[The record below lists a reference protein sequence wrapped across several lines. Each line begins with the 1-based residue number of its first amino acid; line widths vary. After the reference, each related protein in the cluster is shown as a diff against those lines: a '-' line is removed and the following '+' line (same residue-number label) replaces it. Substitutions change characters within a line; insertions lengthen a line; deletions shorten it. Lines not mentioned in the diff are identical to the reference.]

1 MTGASG
7 IRPATAQDL
16 PAALELL
23 GEAALP
29 IADLCAERI
38 ALVAYRQEEVQ
49 GVIGLE
55 SFKDIGL
62 LRSLVVSRAARG
74 SGVGAAL
81 VAALEAACWDRGIQ
95 ELWLLT
101 IDADSFFEK
110 LGYVVRSRDVAPD
123 AIRDT
128 EEFSTL
134 CPGDAVLMS
143 KALRSLTVPEHLLT

>member
-1 MTGASG
+1 MIRTSG
-7 IRPATAQDL
+7 IRTATAADL

-23 GEAALP
+23 LDAALP
-29 IADLCAERI
+29 VADLCAERL
-38 ALVAYRQEEVQ
+38 ALVAYQQQEIR

-55 SFKDIGL
+55 SLENLGL

-74 SGVGAAL
+74 NRVGAAL
-81 VAALEAACWDRGIQ
+81 VSALEAQCRERRVQ

-101 IDADSFFEK
+101 IDADAFFEK
-110 LGYVVRSRDVAPD
+110 LGYAVRSRDAAPD

-128 EEFSTL
+128 EEFSVL

-143 KALRSLTVPEHLLT
+143 KEL

>member
-1 MTGASG
+1 MTGAGG
-7 IRPATAQDL
+7 IRAATAQDL

-23 GEAALP
+23 RDAKLP
-29 IADLCAERI
+29 VADLCAERL
-38 ALVAYRQEEVQ
+38 ALVAYRQQEVQ

-55 SFKDIGL
+55 SFENLGL

-81 VAALEAACWDRGIQ
+81 VAAIEAVCWERDVQ

-101 IDADSFFEK
+101 IDADPFFK
-110 LGYVVRSRDVAPD
+110 KQGYAVRSRDAAPD
-123 AIRDT
+123 AIRGT
-128 EEFSTL
+128 EEFSGL

-143 KALRSLTVPEHLLT
+143 KELRPLAVP

>member
-1 MTGASG
+1 M
-7 IRPATAQDL
+7 
-16 PAALELL
+16 
-23 GEAALP
+23 
-29 IADLCAERI
+29 
-38 ALVAYRQEEVQ
+38 
-49 GVIGLE
+49 
-55 SFKDIGL
+55 
-62 LRSLVVSRAARG
+62 RSLVVSRAARG

-110 LGYVVRSRDVAPD
+110 LGYAVRSRVVAPD